1 MGVHT
6 HCPHPLST
14 GASREAPVDH
24 ELDKHAHPLS
34 TGASREAPVDNRCA
48 HPLSTP
54 IFHRSFARS
63 TCEQWV
69 CTPIVD
75 THCPHVL
82 RAKHLWTIDVHTHCP
97 HPLSTPIVRTC
108 FARSTCGQ
116 WMCTPIVHTHCPC
129 STPIHPQGIYPH
141 PRYSLFGVH
150 AQVSSIFSNTN
161 CSHTAGASRVP

>member
-1 MGVHT
+1 MRSEDT
-6 HCPHPLST
+6 H
-14 GASREAPVDH
+14 G
-24 ELDKHAHPLS
+24 
-34 TGASREAPVDNRCA
+34 
-48 HPLSTP
+48 
-54 IFHRSFARS
+54 
-63 TCEQWV
+63 QWV
-69 CTPIVD
+69 CTPIVH
-75 THCPHVL
+75 THCPQVLRAKHLWTMSLTSTHTHCPQVL

-97 HPLSTPIVRTC
+97 HPFSTGPSREAPVNNGCAHPLSEPIVHRC